1 MTKRIVLIVA
11 ILIIFL
17 GSFYV
22 FKINSEKTKKLT
34 FWSIQLK
41 PIYEKQINEII
52 KWFIN
57 RRDWLD
63 IAINELNDT
72 DNYDNIDFIETDEY
86 KENRIYDIYGRKVD
100 NPQQGIY
107 IINGKKIIVSRQ
119 Q

>member
-17 GSFYV
+17 GAFFA

-52 KWFIN
+52 AEFENKNPDYKVVWVDIPIQEAQKRTLASILSSTPPDLIN
-57 RRDWLD
+57 LNPEFSQILAKKNALEFFDEID
-63 IAINELNDT
+63 I
-72 DNYDNIDFIETDEY
+72 
-86 KENRIYDIYGRKVD
+86 
-100 NPQQGIY
+100 
-107 IINGKKIIVSRQ
+107 
-119 Q
+119 